1 MFCRMKLQKKE
12 KEFLRMTSQTAFN
25 TGVAV
30 GTQGKSQTL
39 KSFKQK
45 HFKPKT
51 TLKKKPEILWHHDLN
66 GNHFNYHPKIANT
79 FGLLAA
85 MILEYMRYWCRYN
98 AQKKDDY
105 RAYSVYK
112 TGIELAILFSV
123 SRATLWRVIG
133 LLQKEGF
140 IEFDKSKNHYGKI
153 NVYRLTKKYF
163 DFVGLTTI
171 TRLERE
177 IFFPNKEDVISQ
189 KSNQP
194 FDRSEQKIDP
204 NLSETRE
211 EKITLETEA
220 KIEGKSHHVM
230 VGFLDNLYLI
240 VRQCLSHLKGNFSQI
255 DAGYSEKS
263 YPLNI
268 QMYKKDPLTPHQNNS
283 DPSDFLESQ
292 EESVFNETENLKTR
306 FVEDQENIKTQPA
319 KKRQPNERKKPLQA
333 SCKVKAPARIEALE
347 GFEALHGFPSS
358 LCREKHEEFYTAY
371 PKKADKEASYRAFV
385 KVLFLL
391 EISFGD
397 LMKKVSVFKDFEDV
411 QKRMGVE
418 GGRYIKHPANWLWNK
433 SWVDIALPENPHRQQ
448 DVEKNTVQSF
458 VNAQNAEIQPFLTHL
473 CALIGEA
480 AFLSWFTS
488 LAYTLSGQELVMEC
502 QSKFRE
508 EKIRLKFDQ
517 WMAMALQKASLENVR
532 ISFIIA
538 KTSPVS
544 SGQEGNGEMEQ
555 RGEDKRFL
563 KRYP

>member
-1 MFCRMKLQKKE
+1 
-12 KEFLRMTSQTAFN
+12 MTSQVSLN
-25 TGVAV
+25 TGSTV
-30 GTQGKSQTL
+30 GTQGKSQSQTL
-39 KSFKQK
+39 KTFKQK

-98 AQKKDDY
+98 VQKKDDHL
-105 RAYSVYK
+105 AYSVYK

-123 SRATLWRVIG
+123 SKATLWRVIG

-140 IEFDKSKNHYGKI
+140 IEFDKSNNHYGKI

-189 KSNQP
+189 KYDQR

-204 NLSETRE
+204 NLSETIE
-211 EKITLETEA
+211 EKITLKTEA

-230 VGFLDNLYLI
+230 VGFLDNLFLTM
-240 VRQCLSHLKGNFSQI
+240 RQCLSHLKGDFSQI

-268 QMYKKDPLTPHQNNS
+268 QMYKKDPPTPHRINP
-283 DPSDFLESQ
+283 DKSDFLESQ
-292 EESVFNETENLKTR
+292 EESVFHETENLKTCS
-306 FVEDQENIKTQPA
+306 VEDQENVKIQPA
-319 KKRQPNERKKPLQA
+319 KKRQPNERKKPLQG
-333 SCKVKAPARIEALE
+333 SRKVKSSARIEAFE
-347 GFEALHGFPSS
+347 EFEALHGFPSS

-371 PKKADKEASYRAFV
+371 PKRADKEASYRAFV

-391 EISFGD
+391 EISFND
-397 LMKKVSVFKDFEDV
+397 LMKKTAVFANSEDV
-411 QKRMGVE
+411 QKRMGIE
-418 GGRYIKHPANWLWNK
+418 GGRYVKHPANWLWNK
-433 SWVDIALPENPHRQQ
+433 SWADIALPENPHRQQ
-448 DVEKNTVQSF
+448 DVEKNAVQSF
-458 VNAQNAEIQPFLTHL
+458 VDAQNAEIQPFLTHL
-473 CALIGEA
+473 CALIGETS
-480 AFLSWFTS
+480 FLSWFTS

-517 WMAMALQKASLENVR
+517 WMAMALQKASLENVHLSFR
-532 ISFIIA
+532 IA
-538 KTSPVS
+538 DQSPVS
-544 SGQEGNGEMEQ
+544 SG
-555 RGEDKRFL
+555 
-563 KRYP
+563 